1 MRVSR
6 ASSIERITQAN
17 IWPDDEALT
26 VRPVERAREM
36 IRGTERDGE
45 NREVMRRKTE
55 RWREQRLC
63 AGRQRLGEQRGN
75 VEEYKDVKNRGH
87 VVEEREMERTE
98 RL

>member
-45 NREVMRRKTE
+45 NREVMTRKTDRE
-55 RWREQRLC
+55 RCREQR
-63 AGRQRLGEQRGN
+63 GYHEEDRQR
-75 VEEYKDVKNRGH
+75 
-87 VVEEREMERTE
+87 EM
-98 RL
+98 